1 MDVSRV
7 LRNALQLLQK
17 EPRRYKLFGVWWW
30 AIKVRLQQAGYTSAN
45 LYLLGSYID
54 AESAAL
60 MPSASLVDMLR
71 AAFAEY
77 ACNARLP
84 HPDERVRSPGGEL
97 VTIWDQDAGF

>member
-7 LRNALQLLQK
+7 LGNALQLLQR
-17 EPRRYKLFGVWWW
+17 EPWRCKLFGMWWW
-30 AIKVRLQQAGYTSAN
+30 AMTVRLQQAGYTDAD

-60 MPSASLVDMLR
+60 MPPADLVEMLR

-77 ACNARLP
+77 GSDARFP
-84 HPDERVRSPGGEL
+84 TRTGGYGHPAAN
-97 VTIWDQDAGF
+97 W